1 MSQLSTISLR
11 NKHTYRSKHQYLSY
25 LHCFIKIIQIWNYWK
40 CHGGLRQVFKMMLSR
55 WRSHW
60 MVKFMI
66 ANQKTSS
73 KRQFKIFPD
82 FCRLDIGP
90 TKVSSCTFM
99 VLSWKSTR
107 MTSFELALHLR
118 LLPKDTSVMSR
129 LYLYGP
135 RWMWTDQSRLWIWF
149 YFLRRIKL
157 DDLIPELAVLFDIRT
172 KNASLMSIV
181 SHNLWVMHYSGSET
195 CFRGDMFQKVELKL
209 STVLILH
216 WYRIDVQGS
225 SWQSTTTVP
234 FPNFKSR
241 QGS

>member
-1 MSQLSTISLR
+1 
-11 NKHTYRSKHQYLSY
+11 
-25 LHCFIKIIQIWNYWK
+25 
-40 CHGGLRQVFKMMLSR
+40 MLSR

-209 STVLILH
+209 STVLILY
-216 WYRIDVQGS
+216 WYCTG
-225 SWQSTTTVP
+225 TVSM
-234 FPNFKSR
+234 FKEVRDSLQQPYR
-241 QGS
+241 FQILILDKGANNDNLLGFDLERSIKKFIFG

>member
-1 MSQLSTISLR
+1 
-11 NKHTYRSKHQYLSY
+11 
-25 LHCFIKIIQIWNYWK
+25 
-40 CHGGLRQVFKMMLSR
+40 MLSR

-118 LLPKDTSVMSR
+118 LFPKDTSVMSR

-172 KNASLMSIV
+172 KTLHSWV
-181 SHNLWVMHYSGSET
+181 LWAIIYESCVILEA
-195 CFRGDMFQKVELKL
+195 KL
-209 STVLILH
+209 VLEEIC
-216 WYRIDVQGS
+216 S
-225 SWQSTTTVP
+225 
-234 FPNFKSR
+234 KK
-241 QGS
+241 